1 MNDCL
6 RVGTMETDS
15 FFNTYKVCKLNNV
28 DSYNKLYYKIKQGV
42 IDTK

>member
-15 FFNTYKVCKLNNV
+15 FFNTYKICKLNNL
-28 DSYNKLYYKIKQGV
+28 DSYNKLYDKIKQGEQRCN
-42 IDTK
+42 